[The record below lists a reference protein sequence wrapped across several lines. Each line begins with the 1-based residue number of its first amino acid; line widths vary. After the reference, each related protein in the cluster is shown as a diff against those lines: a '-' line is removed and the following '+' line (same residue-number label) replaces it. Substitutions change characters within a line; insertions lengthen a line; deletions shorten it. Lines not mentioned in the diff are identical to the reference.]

1 LELESSADLTG
12 IGARA
17 GGPSADGRGQPP
29 PEASPRG
36 RRRRWRRWLAGG
48 LLLVVLVGAGGWW
61 LTRRPEPARY
71 LTEPVT
77 RGSVALALTA
87 TGTVNPVTVVEVGT
101 YVSGP
106 IVKWYCDFNARVTVG
121 QLCAQID
128 PRPFQMVADQ
138 ATANLAVAR
147 AQLVKDQASLAYART
162 TYERDV
168 GLLKRGIVS
177 QATVDSEKSAFDQ
190 AVAQVTYDESGSQ
203 ERQAELNA
211 AQINLGFSHIISPV
225 DGVVVSR
232 NIEVGQTV
240 AASFQTPIL
249 FLIATDLTK
258 MQVDTNV
265 SESDIGG
272 VKIGDKA
279 TFSVQTFPNR
289 QFHGAVRQVRQAP
302 TTVQN
307 VVTYDVV
314 VAVDNRDG
322 ALKPGMTATTRIVKD
337 ERVGVLVLPA
347 QALRFL
353 PEGASRGSRPGAGG
367 AGTRGGR
374 PGGGSAVGAKAS
386 TDTGQAEQERAHR
399 RRVWVLRDDKPAAV
413 PVTVG
418 LDDGTSAEIVKS
430 ELKEGDPV
438 IVAEAA
444 ANAKPGA
451 GAAGRAPGFFRP
463 GGR

>member
-1 LELESSADLTG
+1 LELEDPAGLAEL
-12 IGARA
+12 GARSNCPVTD
-17 GGPSADGRGQPP
+17 GGGCRRL
-29 PEASPRG
+29 PRG
-36 RRRRWRRWLAGG
+36 LRGRIGRWRRWLAGG
-48 LLLVVLVGAGGWW
+48 LGLVLIVGGVAWW
-61 LTRRPEPARY
+61 LTRRPEPIRY

-77 RGSVALALTA
+77 RGSVTIALTA

-106 IVKWYCDFNARVTVG
+106 IVKWYCDFNAHVTVG

-147 AQLVKDQASLAYART
+147 AQLAKDQAGLVYART

-177 QATVDSEKSAFDQ
+177 QATVDSEKSAYDQ
-190 AVAQVTYDESGSQ
+190 GAAQVTYDESAIQ

-211 AQINLGFSHIISPV
+211 AQVNLGFSHIISPV
-225 DGVVVSR
+225 DGIVVSR

-272 VKIGDKA
+272 VKIGDPS

-337 ERVGVLVLPA
+337 QHDGVLVLPA

-353 PEGASRGSRPGAGG
+353 PEGVARGP
-367 AGTRGGR
+367 R
-374 PGGGSAVGAKAS
+374 PGGGGAGPRGGRASGGPGPAVTAGAQ
-386 TDTGQAEQERAHR
+386 TGEAERERGHR
-399 RRVWVLRDDKPAAV
+399 RRVWVLRDGKPAPV

-418 LDDGTSAEIVKS
+418 LEDGTSAEIVKG
-430 ELKEGDPV
+430 ELGEGDQV
-438 IVAEAA
+438 IVAEANA
-444 ANAKPGA
+444 AAKPGA
-451 GAAGRAPGFFRP
+451 PGRAPGFFRP

>member
-1 LELESSADLTG
+1 LEVENEADLTG

-17 GGPSADGRGQPP
+17 GGPAADGRGQPL
-29 PEASPRG
+29 PEAIPRG

-48 LLLVVLVGAGGWW
+48 LLLVVFLGAGAWW
-61 LTRRPEPARY
+61 LTRRPEPVRY

-106 IVKWYCDFNARVTVG
+106 IVKWYCDFNSRVTVG

-190 AVAQVTYDESGSQ
+190 AVAQVTYDESAIQ

-337 ERVGVLVLPA
+337 ERDGVLVLPA

-353 PEGASRGSRPGAGG
+353 PEGVARGSRPGGGG
-367 AGTRGGR
+367 AGARGGR
-374 PGGGSAVGAKAS
+374 PGGGPAVGAKAG

-438 IVAEAA
+438 IVAEAT

>member
-1 LELESSADLTG
+1 MELESSADLTG

-17 GGPSADGRGQPP
+17 GGPSADGHGPAP

-138 ATANLAVAR
+138 ATANLGVAR

-190 AVAQVTYDESGSQ
+190 AVAQVTYDESGIQ

>member
-1 LELESSADLTG
+1 
-12 IGARA
+12 
-17 GGPSADGRGQPP
+17 
-29 PEASPRG
+29 
-36 RRRRWRRWLAGG
+36 
-48 LLLVVLVGAGGWW
+48 
-61 LTRRPEPARY
+61 
-71 LTEPVT
+71 
-77 RGSVALALTA
+77 
-87 TGTVNPVTVVEVGT
+87 
-101 YVSGP
+101 
-106 IVKWYCDFNARVTVG
+106 
-121 QLCAQID
+121 
-128 PRPFQMVADQ
+128 
-138 ATANLAVAR
+138 
-147 AQLVKDQASLAYART
+147 
-162 TYERDV
+162 
-168 GLLKRGIVS
+168 
-177 QATVDSEKSAFDQ
+177 
-190 AVAQVTYDESGSQ
+190 
-203 ERQAELNA
+203 
-211 AQINLGFSHIISPV
+211 
-225 DGVVVSR
+225 
-232 NIEVGQTV
+232 
-240 AASFQTPIL
+240 
-249 FLIATDLTK
+249 
-258 MQVDTNV
+258 
-265 SESDIGG
+265 
-272 VKIGDKA
+272 
-279 TFSVQTFPNR
+279 VQTFPNR

-314 VAVDNRDG
+314 VAVENRDG

-337 ERVGVLVLPA
+337 ERDGVLVLPA

-353 PEGASRGSRPGAGG
+353 PEGASRDSRPGAGG